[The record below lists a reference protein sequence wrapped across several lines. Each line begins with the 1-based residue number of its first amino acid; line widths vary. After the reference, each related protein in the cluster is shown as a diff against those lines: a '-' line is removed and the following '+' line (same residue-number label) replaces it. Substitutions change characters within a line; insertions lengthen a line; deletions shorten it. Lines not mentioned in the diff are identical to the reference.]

1 MKKKS
6 ISNQIKTKYK
16 NIQLNS
22 YLTLSQTT
30 MATTNKRHSSTS
42 GEEKLKLLNN
52 DLKFP
57 LNGFSNNKKLK
68 TTTNSNNN
76 KKRFSLRSS
85 FKKPKSSIKRSNS
98 EQEEDFNQQNR
109 ITRLSLENETF

>member
-1 MKKKS
+1 
-6 ISNQIKTKYK
+6 
-16 NIQLNS
+16 
-22 YLTLSQTT
+22 

-68 TTTNSNNN
+68 TTTTNFNN